1 MKTYVYISKKRDLNL
16 RHYEMKAKVAV
27 VLLVFRDLSFMNS
40 RGIIICALPYDE
52 ENKNHMHFED

>member
-1 MKTYVYISKKRDLNL
+1 
-16 RHYEMKAKVAV
+16 MKAKVAV